1 MGYIR
6 AEEILPEH
14 IVALL
19 QEYAEGQM
27 IYVPKK
33 KEHKALWGAL
43 SGARDQ
49 LLKRNEDIY
58 REYLAGAR
66 IVQLAEKYYLTEKSI
81 QRIIRDM
88 KKEP

>member
-6 AEEILPEH
+6 AEKILPEH

-27 IYVPKK
+27 IYIPKK
-33 KEHKALWGAL
+33 KESKAGWGAL

-81 QRIIRDM
+81 QRIIREM